1 MSEARFIGPTG
12 QEKTGRLV
20 DDTLVTSSYTYPLNE
35 VILLP
40 PSDPSKIVCVGLN
53 YHNHIEEGSYDDI
66 PDIPMLFL
74 KPPNTLAGHG
84 SEITLDFGDKLYEHE
99 AELGV
104 IIGEQCR
111 NLTADEAMDYVSGFT
126 CGNDVSNRDDQYM
139 EKDRGWNFFRGKAFD
154 GSAPLGPVSIPPENV
169 ADDATIELSVNGER
183 RQQSTLDDMLFSIP
197 EIIEEVTTYMTL
209 EPGDVLLTGTPAG
222 VGSLTDG
229 DVAEV
234 TIDDIGTLRNTFRI
248 PSTEV

>member
-1 MSEARFIGPTG
+1 MPKARFIDPTG
-12 QEKTGRLV
+12 QEKVGQLS
-20 DDTLVTSSYTYPLNE
+20 DNELYSSGYIYDLGEVT
-35 VILLP
+35 LLP
-40 PSDPSKIVCVGLN
+40 PSNPSKIVCVGLN

-74 KPPNTLAGHG
+74 KPPNTLAGHE

-111 NLTADEAMDYVSGFT
+111 RLTADEAMDYVSGFT
-126 CGNDVSNRDDQYM
+126 CGNDISNRDDQYM
-139 EKDRGWNFFRGKAFD
+139 ELERGWNFVRGKAFD
-154 GSAPLGPVSIPPENV
+154 SSAPLGPVSVPPGDV
-169 ADDATIELSVNGER
+169 ADDATIKLTVNGER

-222 VGSLTDG
+222 VGPLTDG
-229 DVAEV
+229 DVV
-234 TIDDIGTLRNTFRI
+234 DVIIDDIGTLRNTVRV
-248 PSTEV
+248 PSTQA